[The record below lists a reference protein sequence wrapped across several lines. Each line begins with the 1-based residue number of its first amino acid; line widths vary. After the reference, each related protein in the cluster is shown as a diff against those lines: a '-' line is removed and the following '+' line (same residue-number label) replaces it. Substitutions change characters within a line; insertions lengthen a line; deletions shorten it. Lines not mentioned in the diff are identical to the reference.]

1 MQEYANIYGAIKPL
15 LWHLFT
21 SYHLFEVVYPWVCH
35 NALFVLYVSVQPAD
49 SDIQIS
55 LVHGDLTEGDVVT
68 ASCTVNRLY
77 PEITSVGSFSIT
89 WGENT
94 NSNYKKHDPVSAD
107 KAFKY
112 TVTMTKTLNSSD
124 NGTTIQCDLQPEIGT
139 SVQQKK
145 TVTVKC
151 KYKVPHH
158 VTSCINKNL
167 TKTC

>member
-1 MQEYANIYGAIKPL
+1 M
-15 LWHLFT
+15 
-21 SYHLFEVVYPWVCH
+21 
-35 NALFVLYVSVQPAD
+35 LYVSVQPAD

-55 LVHGDLTEGDVVT
+55 GVDGDLTEGNVVT
-68 ASCTVNRLY
+68 VSCTVNRLY
-77 PEITSVGSFSIT
+77 PEIASVGSFDTT
-89 WGENT
+89 WGDNT
-94 NSNYKKHDPVSAD
+94 NSSYEKHDPVGAD

-151 KYKVPHH
+151 KYKVPQH

-167 TKTC
+167 KETR